1 MRDAEVVE
9 HTVDISEDRN
19 MFWLNVAE
27 VIGKVMAAVVKMC
40 SC

>member
-27 VIGKVMAAVVKMC
+27 VFGKVMAAIVKM
-40 SC
+40 